1 MTLMLDGKFQD
12 AYAQVRARQEPL
24 ARTFAGHINEAMTM
38 WASYPDAPL
47 TYMW

>member
-12 AYAQVRARQEPL
+12 AYAQVRSRQEPL
-24 ARTFAGHINEAMTM
+24 AKTLAGQINKALTT

-47 TYMW
+47 TYMR